1 MNSRAE
7 ITDTYHWLVA
17 SGLLESDV
25 FEQAR
30 TDATRADIPLV
41 LYLVSRQ
48 MIDGFQLA
56 EKAAGQFCLPLL
68 DLDAVDPTLL
78 PLACIDPD
86 LVKNSHVLPL
96 FRHNNS
102 LFIAVSDPACEEYF
116 ADIQFQT
123 GCKLELIVVEAQKL
137 DLLIREVLKNPV
149 TEKDNL
155 GELSTLDYG
164 TIQQDEE
171 PQSTSEESEPGDE
184 TPVMRLVNRILRDA
198 IQEGVSDIHIEPYEN
213 IARIRFRLD
222 GALREV
228 TRPTLGIARKIIS
241 RLKVMAQLDISEK
254 RLPQDGRFRMTG
266 QHGQTMDFR
275 VNTAPTL
282 WGEKTVL
289 RILDH
294 SLEKL
299 ELEELGFTPEQ
310 KEVYLNALRSSQG
323 LILVTGPTGSG
334 KSSSLYAGL
343 KLLNT
348 REKNIATVEDPVE
361 IHLEGVNQLAINSSI
376 GLDFASALRAFLRQ
390 DPDVIMVGEIRDT
403 ETAKIAIRAAQT
415 GHLVITTLHTNNA
428 VQALTRLSDMGI
440 SPYLVANSISL
451 VIAQRLLRRLCNHC
465 KNPVNLPAKSLLQE
479 GFSENLLDSIT
490 LFAPQGCKKCHAG
503 YRGRTGVYE
512 AVAITKSISRVIM
525 EGGNS
530 IQIAE
535 LAARNGFNT
544 LRESALEKAAQ
555 GLTSIAEVN
564 RLT

>member
-1 MNSRAE
+1 
-7 ITDTYHWLVA
+7 
-17 SGLLESDV
+17 
-25 FEQAR
+25 
-30 TDATRADIPLV
+30 
-41 LYLVSRQ
+41 
-48 MIDGFQLA
+48 
-56 EKAAGQFCLPLL
+56 
-68 DLDAVDPTLL
+68 
-78 PLACIDPD
+78 
-86 LVKNSHVLPL
+86 
-96 FRHNNS
+96 
-102 LFIAVSDPACEEYF
+102 
-116 ADIQFQT
+116 
-123 GCKLELIVVEAQKL
+123 
-137 DLLIREVLKNPV
+137 
-149 TEKDNL
+149 
-155 GELSTLDYG
+155 
-164 TIQQDEE
+164 
-171 PQSTSEESEPGDE
+171 
-184 TPVMRLVNRILRDA
+184 
-198 IQEGVSDIHIEPYEN
+198 
-213 IARIRFRLD
+213 
-222 GALREV
+222 
-228 TRPTLGIARKIIS
+228 
-241 RLKVMAQLDISEK
+241 MAQLDISEK

-310 KEVYLNALRSSQG
+310 KEIYLDALRSAQG

-503 YRGRTGVYE
+503 YRGRTGVYG

-525 EGGNS
+525 EGENS

>member
-1 MNSRAE
+1 
-7 ITDTYHWLVA
+7 
-17 SGLLESDV
+17 
-25 FEQAR
+25 
-30 TDATRADIPLV
+30 
-41 LYLVSRQ
+41 
-48 MIDGFQLA
+48 
-56 EKAAGQFCLPLL
+56 
-68 DLDAVDPTLL
+68 
-78 PLACIDPD
+78 
-86 LVKNSHVLPL
+86 
-96 FRHNNS
+96 
-102 LFIAVSDPACEEYF
+102 
-116 ADIQFQT
+116 
-123 GCKLELIVVEAQKL
+123 
-137 DLLIREVLKNPV
+137 
-149 TEKDNL
+149 
-155 GELSTLDYG
+155 
-164 TIQQDEE
+164 
-171 PQSTSEESEPGDE
+171 
-184 TPVMRLVNRILRDA
+184 
-198 IQEGVSDIHIEPYEN
+198 
-213 IARIRFRLD
+213 
-222 GALREV
+222 
-228 TRPTLGIARKIIS
+228 
-241 RLKVMAQLDISEK
+241 MAQLDISEK

-310 KEVYLNALRSSQG
+310 KEIYLDALRSAQG

-465 KNPVNLPAKSLLQE
+465 KKPVNLPAKSLLQE

-490 LFAPQGCKKCHAG
+490 LFAHQGCKKCHAG